1 MQGGDRERSESFT
14 GTASRFSSSV
24 NISTRFHDAPRR
36 IETHSLLGSTELH
49 HTSEWQLA
57 QRVALSKAL
66 SKSDLMRRFLLYVC
80 EQHLTGNTQE
90 ISEQHIGTKIF
101 NRPLGYNPGQDNIV
115 RNYARMLRKRLDEY
129 FEGEGSTEPLRLTIP
144 RGGYV
149 PVFSLA
155 PDADELP
162 SALEPN
168 PEASPVVP
176 VAPVVSSAVSKAT
189 KIAQL
194 SSRSPQWLWLLL
206 GLVAGA
212 LLASAGW
219 ILARR
224 SEPSPSAAHVI
235 WTQLFQRNRNTL
247 IVAADSGL
255 GILENL
261 TAHPVALEEYANGTY
276 LAEMKAPSGLDTENL
291 NDLRRQRYTSFV
303 NLNITAALIQLPE
316 FIANRAQ
323 IRYARG
329 ISTEDLRGSNAILVG
344 SKHTNP
350 WVSLFERNENFKLEY
365 TAEVDRSYVLNE
377 NPTGTE
383 RKIYE
388 NGTDTETNHT
398 YGTIDYIPSLDGKG
412 HVLIIQGLNMAAT
425 QAAADILFDA
435 EAMRGVLAQA
445 QRANGSLGSFEL
457 LIETRSIGANA
468 PGARIIA
475 TRFYPG

>member
-1 MQGGDRERSESFT
+1 MREGDRESANSFT
-14 GTASRFSSSV
+14 GTASRIPSSV
-24 NISTRFHDAPRR
+24 NISARLHNGTGLIEPHPFLSDNDLRR
-36 IETHSLLGSTELH
+36 TP
-49 HTSEWQLA
+49 EWQLA
-57 QRVALSKAL
+57 QRVASSKAL
-66 SKSDLMRRFLLYVC
+66 AKSELMRRFLLYVC
-80 EQHLTGNTQE
+80 EQYLTGNAQQIT
-90 ISEQHIGTKIF
+90 EQRIGTKIF

-129 FEGEGSTEPLRLTIP
+129 FEGEGSAEPMRLTIP

-155 PDADELP
+155 PDVDE
-162 SALEPN
+162 SAIISDTNLQ
-168 PEASPVVP
+168 
-176 VAPVVSSAVSKAT
+176 APRSVSSSPAASSTVLSAA
-189 KIAQL
+189 IAPPPL
-194 SSRSPQWLWLLL
+194 RSRQWLWLLL
-206 GLVAGA
+206 GVAAGG

-219 ILARR
+219 MLARR
-224 SEPSPSAAHVI
+224 SDAPQSAAHAI
-235 WTQLFQRNRNTL
+235 WMQLFQRNRNTL

-255 GILENL
+255 GIFENL

-276 LAEMKAPSGLDTENL
+276 LAEMKPPRGLDPENL

-350 WVSLFERNENFKLEY
+350 WVSLFDRNENFKLEY
-365 TAEVDRSYVLNE
+365 TPEVDRSYVLNE
-377 NPTGTE
+377 NPLGVE

-398 YGTIDYIPSLDGKG
+398 YGTIDYLPSLDGKG

-425 QAAADILFDA
+425 QAAADILFDPD
-435 EAMRGVLAQA
+435 AMRGVLAQA
-445 QRANGSLGSFEL
+445 RRPNGSLGSFEL

-475 TRFYPG
+475 TRFYPN